1 MVEKIAFKGLNS
13 EQATAISQEEF
24 LKMIKSRERRS
35 LKKNFLKYKEL
46 VQKVDKIKKS
56 GGEKMI
62 KTHVRE
68 AVILPQWIGLKFGV
82 HNGKEFQTVVILPSM
97 IGRRLGD
104 FAYTTKRVLHSS
116 PGIRATKGSKF
127 LGEK

>member
-116 PGIRATKGSKF
+116 PGIRATNGSKF